1 MEKLND
7 REPVTVISRAGFAY
21 FPIALVARLPFAMVV
36 IGVLTLI
43 VSARGSVELGG
54 LNSAAVG
61 LGVAC
66 CGPLIGAA
74 ADRYGQRPTLLI
86 TAAINSVLLGLLAWV
101 AFSDLPVWAMFLSS
115 FLVGVTVPQISPMSR
130 ARLVG
135 IIQHDIPVARR
146 SRTLSSTFAYESAAD
161 EVIFVFGPV
170 TVGLLATAFGAWAP
184 VVGAGVLTLLFVTAF
199 ALHPTGVKAQ
209 AAPGHVAVVSPVR
222 ELWRPALVTTVV
234 GIFGVG
240 MFFGSML
247 TSLTSFMQDR
257 GDAEQAGL
265 IYGVMGVGS
274 AIFAIGVAWLS
285 PRFTL
290 RARWLVFSLLILGGA
305 VFLQT
310 AHDLPRMIAALA
322 VMGIG
327 IGPLLVTL
335 YSFGAHRTP
344 AGRGATVMAMLGTG
358 IMVGQSF
365 SAAATGIVAEQV
377 STEASLTL
385 PLISAAVAAAAGVV
399 NWLLTPAGPEPEL
412 AG

>member
-1 MEKLND
+1 
-7 REPVTVISRAGFAY
+7 
-21 FPIALVARLPFAMVV
+21 MVV

-43 VSARGSVELGG
+43 VSARDSVELGG
-54 LNSAAVG
+54 FNSAVVG

-74 ADRYGQRPTLLI
+74 ADHFGQRPTLLA
-86 TAAINSVLLGLLAWV
+86 TAAVNSLLLGLLAWV
-101 AFSDLPVWAMFLSS
+101 ALSDLPVWAMFVTS
-115 FLVGVTVPQISPMSR
+115 FLVGATVPQISPMSR

-135 IIQHDIPVARR
+135 VIQKDIPAERR
-146 SRTLSSTFAYESAAD
+146 SRTLTSIFAYESAAD

-170 TVGLLATAFGAWAP
+170 TVGLLATTLGAWAP
-184 VVGAGVLTLLFVTAF
+184 VVGAGVLTLIFVTAF

-209 AAPGHVAVVSPVR
+209 PVPGEASPELSPVR
-222 ELWRPALVTTVV
+222 ELWRPALLVTVV

-247 TSLTSFMQDR
+247 TSLTSFMQDQ

-274 AIFAIGVAWLS
+274 AIFAVGVAWLS

-310 AHDLPRMIAALA
+310 AHDLPRIIVALA

-344 AGRGATVMAMLGTG
+344 VGRGATVMAMLGTG

-365 SAAATGIVAEQV
+365 TAAATGVVAEQV
-377 STEASLTL
+377 STQASLTL
-385 PLISAAVAAAAGVV
+385 PLVSAAVACGAGIV
-399 NWLLTPAGPEPEL
+399 NWFLTPAGPEPALE
-412 AG
+412 G